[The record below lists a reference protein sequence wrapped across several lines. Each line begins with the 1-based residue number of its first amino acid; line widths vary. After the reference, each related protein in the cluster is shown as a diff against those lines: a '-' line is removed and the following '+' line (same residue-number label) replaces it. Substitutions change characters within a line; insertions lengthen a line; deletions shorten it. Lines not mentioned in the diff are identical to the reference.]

1 MGFVLSVLL
10 VVAGVAIVVCLVT
23 VYTRQV
29 ASAALTDPFRAGEEI
44 IEGRVPAKW
53 VAQIER
59 RQALRGA
66 LRLIGRDVSAKELIL
81 AKFDKLYRFYE
92 NSPFFENDSVRE
104 LMLAELR
111 ETRARWA
118 EMTWQTLM
126 VEHVE
131 KPVALGSQI
140 VDSNQD

>member
-53 VAQIER
+53 IAQIER

-104 LMLAELR
+104 LMLTELR

-126 VEHVE
+126 AEHVE

>member
-53 VAQIER
+53 IAQIER

-66 LRLIGRDVSAKELIL
+66 LRLIGRDASAKELVL
-81 AKFDKLYRFYE
+81 TKFDKLYRFYE

-104 LMLAELR
+104 LMLTELR

-118 EMTWQTLM
+118 EMTWQSLM
-126 VEHVE
+126 AEHVKE
-131 KPVALGSQI
+131 PAALGDQI

>member
-29 ASAALTDPFRAGEEI
+29 ASAALTDPFRAGEAI

-81 AKFDKLYRFYE
+81 AKIDKLYRFFE

-104 LMLAELR
+104 LMLTELR

-118 EMTWQTLM
+118 GTTSESLM
-126 VEHVE
+126 AEHVE
-131 KPVALGSQI
+131 KALALGDQI

>member
-1 MGFVLSVLL
+1 VGFVLSVLL
-10 VVAGVAIVVCLVT
+10 VVFGVAIVVWLVT

-29 ASAALTDPFRAGEEI
+29 ATAALTDPFRAGEAI
-44 IEGRVPAKW
+44 VEGRIPAKW

-81 AKFDKLYRFYE
+81 AKIDKLYRFFE

-104 LMLAELR
+104 LMLTELR

-118 EMTWQTLM
+118 GMTSESLM
-126 VEHVE
+126 AEHVE
-131 KPVALGSQI
+131 KAVALGDQI

>member
-53 VAQIER
+53 VAQVKR

-118 EMTWQTLM
+118 EMTSESLM
-126 VEHVE
+126 AEHVE
-131 KPVALGSQI
+131 KPVALGDQI
-140 VDSNQD
+140 VHSNQD

>member
-44 IEGRVPAKW
+44 VEGRVPAKW
-53 VAQIER
+53 IAQIER

-126 VEHVE
+126 AEHVE

>member
-10 VVAGVAIVVCLVT
+10 VVAGVAIVVWLVT

-44 IEGRVPAKW
+44 VEGRVPAKW
-53 VAQIER
+53 VSQVER
-59 RQALRGA
+59 RLALQRA
-66 LRLIGRDVSAKELIL
+66 LRLIGRDASAKELIL

-118 EMTWQTLM
+118 EMTWPSLM
-126 VEHVE
+126 AEHVE
-131 KPVALGSQI
+131 EPVALGDQI

>member
-10 VVAGVAIVVCLVT
+10 VVFGVAMVVWLVT

-44 IEGRVPAKW
+44 VEGRVPAKW

-59 RQALRGA
+59 RQALRGV
-66 LRLIGRDVSAKELIL
+66 LRLIGRDFSAKELIL
-81 AKFDKLYRFYE
+81 AKIDKLYRFYE

-104 LMLAELR
+104 LMLTELR

-118 EMTWQTLM
+118 GTTSESLM
-126 VEHVE
+126 AEHVE
-131 KPVALGSQI
+131 KAVALGDQI

>member
-10 VVAGVAIVVCLVT
+10 VVFGVAIVVWLVT

-29 ASAALTDPFRAGEEI
+29 ATAALTDPFRAGEAI
-44 IEGRVPAKW
+44 VEGRVPAKW

-59 RQALRGA
+59 RQALRGV

-104 LMLAELR
+104 LMLTELR

-118 EMTWQTLM
+118 GMTSESLM
-126 VEHVE
+126 AEHVE
-131 KPVALGSQI
+131 KAVALGDQI

>member
-1 MGFVLSVLL
+1 VGFVLSVLL
-10 VVAGVAIVVCLVT
+10 VVAGVAIVVWLVT

-44 IEGRVPAKW
+44 VEGRVPAKW
-53 VAQIER
+53 VAQVER
-59 RQALRGA
+59 RQALQRA
-66 LRLIGRDVSAKELIL
+66 LRLIGRDASAKELIL

-126 VEHVE
+126 AEHVE
-131 KPVALGSQI
+131 QPVALGSQI

>member
-53 VAQIER
+53 VAQVER
-59 RQALRGA
+59 RQALQRA
-66 LRLIGRDVSAKELIL
+66 LRLIGRDASAKELIL

-111 ETRARWA
+111 ETRARWE
-118 EMTWQTLM
+118 EMTWQSLM
-126 VEHVE
+126 AEHVE
-131 KPVALGSQI
+131 EPVALGDQI